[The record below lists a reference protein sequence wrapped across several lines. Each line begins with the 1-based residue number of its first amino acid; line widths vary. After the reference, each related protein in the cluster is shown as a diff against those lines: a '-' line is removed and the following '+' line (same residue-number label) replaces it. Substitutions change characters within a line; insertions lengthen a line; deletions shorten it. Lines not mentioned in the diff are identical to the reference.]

1 MLAVAKRYSGSRAA
15 DVTLTL
21 PFELRQKSRLR
32 TQADNDEVVMLMLER
47 GTILRAGDLLE
58 AEDGRI
64 VAVMAANENVMT
76 VAQCSPLKLLQAAY
90 HLGNRHVPLQIG
102 DGWLRFGSDAVL
114 AEMLRGIGVEVIGES
129 APFEPEAGAYGGGH
143 RHGAEGHA
151 PTIHRQFTKTV

>member
-1 MLAVAKRYSGSRAA
+1 MLAVAKRYSGSRVA

-32 TQADNDEVVMLMLER
+32 TQADNGEVVMLMLER
-47 GTILRAGDLLE
+47 GTILRGGDLLE

-64 VAVMAANENVMT
+64 VVVMAANENVMT
-76 VAQCSPLKLLQAAY
+76 VAQCSPLKLLRAAY

-102 DGWLRFGSDAVL
+102 DGWLRFGRDAVL
-114 AEMLRGIGVEVIGES
+114 MEMLRGIGIEVIEES
-129 APFEPEAGAYGGGH
+129 AQFEPEAGAYGGGH
-143 RHGAEGHA
+143 RHGSEGHA